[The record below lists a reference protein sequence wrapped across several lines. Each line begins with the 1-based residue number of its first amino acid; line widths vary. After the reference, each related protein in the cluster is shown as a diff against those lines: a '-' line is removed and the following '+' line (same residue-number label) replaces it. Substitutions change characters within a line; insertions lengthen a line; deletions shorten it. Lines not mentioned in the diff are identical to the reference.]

1 MIFDSYIELV
11 LPYIKSIILCDD
23 SSVKAK
29 IQNEISLKAKSETN
43 RICDEAIEL
52 LDSYW
57 IKRDTNIEAVADY
70 KRSRAMVLS
79 YKAVTASGGVK
90 NSEISKALK
99 LVEEANEIA
108 SKNLSP
114 ANPVMILNA
123 ISFTVLQSLKLV
135 SVEKALAITTEA
147 YNKGLSHLHE
157 IPEELK
163 NRAEEWLDNL
173 KHRIDDLKQQ

>member
-70 KRSRAMVLS
+70 KRLRAIQQG
-79 YKAVTASGGVK
+79 YIAVIASEQER
-90 NSEISKALK
+90 NSEISKAMK
-99 LVEEANEIA
+99 LFEEAYETA

-114 ANPVMILNA
+114 AHPIAIIIADDFSSLQFFNLISVDKVMLLLLKPTTKVCLN
-123 ISFTVLQSLKLV
+123 
-135 SVEKALAITTEA
+135 
-147 YNKGLSHLHE
+147 Y
-157 IPEELK
+157 
-163 NRAEEWLDNL
+163 LDYL
-173 KHRIDDLKQQ
+173 TS